1 MCVIVR
7 YHTVLLNPYDCY
19 YLCRWIGWAQLLAKP
34 KMAGMPIW
42 EDTPNA
48 YSFYTENRNADLFYN
63 IPESL
68 GY

>member
-1 MCVIVR
+1 LPV
-7 YHTVLLNPYDCY
+7 D
-19 YLCRWIGWAQLLAKP
+19 WAQLLAKP